1 MDRKVCMPYSH
12 SQTNETSFPNEVEI
26 DFANR
31 LLRADEKWAARNSK
45 VDLAYLASIW
55 APSCDE
61 EALRVMVDWNHW
73 VRLIINLSYEPV

>member
-1 MDRKVCMPYSH
+1 MDRKVCMPYSR

-45 VDLAYLASIW
+45 VDLAYMASIW

-61 EALRVMVDWNHW
+61 ETLRVMVDWNHW
-73 VRLIINLSYEPV
+73 VRSIINLSYEPV